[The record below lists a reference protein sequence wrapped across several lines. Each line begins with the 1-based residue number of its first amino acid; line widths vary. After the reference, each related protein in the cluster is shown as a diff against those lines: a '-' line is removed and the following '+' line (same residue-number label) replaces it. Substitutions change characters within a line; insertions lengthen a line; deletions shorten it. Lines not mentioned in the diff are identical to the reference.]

1 MRVCRATAQYRS
13 RRTDPAPLVAKLRE
27 LATQRPRWGYR
38 RLHILLRREGI
49 DVNHKRV
56 YRLYRAE
63 GLAVRRKH
71 RKRLA
76 SALRTVLPPPA
87 APNERWSMDFVSD
100 ALMNGTRIR
109 AFNVVD
115 DFTRECLAIEVDT
128 SIPGLRATRVLER
141 IAATRPLPKYLIC
154 DNGPEFTGSAFD
166 AWAHRRGVR
175 VHFIRPG
182 KPVENA
188 YAESFNGKLARRVPQ
203 RELVRHDGGREV
215 EDRGVEARLQP
226 GPAALRAGQPHAVRV
241 CSASQLGCSGCG
253 LELGVR
259 SRVVPGTAPVDGAAG
274 TGLRDPS
281 MPMVAV
287 AWSSQR
293 QTSNVYVS

>member
-1 MRVCRATAQYRS
+1 MKPTAWRNAVGFLQTDFEMSQRRACRVLGVCRATAQYRS
-13 RRTDPAPLVAKLRE
+13 RRSDPAPLVAKLRE

-38 RLHILLRREGI
+38 RLHILLRREGVE
-49 DVNHKRV
+49 VNHKRV

-76 SALRTVLPPPA
+76 SALRTVLPSPA

-109 AFNVVD
+109 VFNVVD
-115 DFTRECLAIEVDT
+115 DFTRECLATEVDT

-141 IAATRPLPKYLIC
+141 IAAERPLPKYLIC

-188 YAESFNGKLARRVPQ
+188 YAE
-203 RELVRHDGGREV
+203 V

-226 GPAALRAGQPHAVRV
+226 GPAALRAGQPHAVGV
-241 CSASQLGCSGCG
+241 CSASQLGCSRCG

-259 SRVVPGTAPVDGAAG
+259 SAQDSCRAARVRPTGAPRLG
-274 TGLRDPS
+274 
-281 MPMVAV
+281 
-287 AWSSQR
+287 W
-293 QTSNVYVS
+293 

>member
-1 MRVCRATAQYRS
+1 M
-13 RRTDPAPLVAKLRE
+13 
-27 LATQRPRWGYR
+27 
-38 RLHILLRREGI
+38 
-49 DVNHKRV
+49 NHKRV

-188 YAESFNGKLARRVPQ
+188 YAESFNGKLRDECRRTS
-203 RELVRHDGGREV
+203 
-215 EDRGVEARLQP
+215 
-226 GPAALRAGQPHAVRV
+226 GPAVARP
-241 CSASQLGCSGCG
+241 
-253 LELGVR
+253 
-259 SRVVPGTAPVDGAAG
+259 
-274 TGLRDPS
+274 RDPA
-281 MPMVAV
+281 P
-287 AWSSQR
+287 
-293 QTSNVYVS
+293 

>member
-1 MRVCRATAQYRS
+1 MVKPTAWRHAVGFLQTDFEMSQRRACRVLGVCRATAQYRS
-13 RRTDPAPLVAKLRE
+13 RRSDPAPLVAKLRE

-38 RLHILLRREGI
+38 RLHILLRREGVE
-49 DVNHKRV
+49 VNHKRV

-76 SALRTVLPPPA
+76 SALRTVLPSPA

-109 AFNVVD
+109 VFNVVD
-115 DFTRECLAIEVDT
+115 DFTRECLATEVDT

-141 IAATRPLPKYLIC
+141 IAAERPLPKYLIC

-188 YAESFNGKLARRVPQ
+188 YAESFNGKLRDECLNENWFVTMEDARSRIEAWRLDYNQ
-203 RELVRHDGGREV
+203 VRPHSGLDNLTPSEF
-215 EDRGVEARLQP
+215 
-226 GPAALRAGQPHAVRV
+226 ALRHNSV
-241 CSASQLGCSGCG
+241 
-253 LELGVR
+253 
-259 SRVVPGTAPVDGAAG
+259 AA
-274 TGLRDPS
+274 D
-281 MPMVAV
+281 A
-287 AWSSQR
+287 A
-293 QTSNVYVS
+293 

>member
-1 MRVCRATAQYRS
+1 MKPTAWRHAVGFLLADFKMSERRACRVLGVCRATAQYRS
-13 RRTDPAPLVAKLRE
+13 RRESPALLVARMRE
-27 LATQRPRWGYR
+27 LASERPRFGYR
-38 RLHILLRREGI
+38 RLHVLLRREGI
-49 DVNHKRV
+49 TVNHKRV

-63 GLAVRRKH
+63 GLAVRQKH

-76 SALRTVLPPPA
+76 SAQRTVLPPPA

-100 ALMNGTRIR
+100 QLVNGTRLR

-141 IAATRPLPKYLIC
+141 IGETRPLPKYLIC

-182 KPVENA
+182 KPIENA
-188 YAESFNGKLARRVPQ
+188 YAESFNGKLRDECLNENWFVTMEDARSRIEAWRLDYNQVRPHSGLDNLTPS
-203 RELVRHDGGREV
+203 EFALRHD
-215 EDRGVEARLQP
+215 L
-226 GPAALRAGQPHAVRV
+226 
-241 CSASQLGCSGCG
+241 
-253 LELGVR
+253 
-259 SRVVPGTAPVDGAAG
+259 GAA
-274 TGLRDPS
+274 D
-281 MPMVAV
+281 A
-287 AWSSQR
+287 A
-293 QTSNVYVS
+293 

>member
-1 MRVCRATAQYRS
+1 MKPTACREVVGFLRADFGMSERRACRVLGFCRASARYEP
-13 RRTDPAPLVAKLRE
+13 RREASAELVAKLRE
-27 LATQRPRWGYR
+27 LAAQRPRWGYR
-38 RLHILLRREGI
+38 RLHILLKREGVT
-49 DVNHKRV
+49 VNHKRI

-76 SALRTVLPPPA
+76 SALRTVLPPPTA
-87 APNERWSMDFVSD
+87 ANERWSMDFVSD
-100 ALMNGTRIR
+100 QLVDGTRLR

-115 DFTRECLAIEVDT
+115 DYTRECLAIEVDT

-166 AWAHRRGVR
+166 SWAHRRGVR

-188 YAESFNGKLARRVPQ
+188 FAESFNGKLRDECLNENWFVTMEDARSRIEAWRIDYNQ
-203 RELVRHDGGREV
+203 VRPHSGLDNLTPSEF
-215 EDRGVEARLQP
+215 
-226 GPAALRAGQPHAVRV
+226 ALRHNPV
-241 CSASQLGCSGCG
+241 AS
-253 LELGVR
+253 E
-259 SRVVPGTAPVDGAAG
+259 AA
-274 TGLRDPS
+274 
-281 MPMVAV
+281 
-287 AWSSQR
+287 
-293 QTSNVYVS
+293 